1 MLPPQLLLML
11 RLLQHIEGISADVK
25 VVGST
30 AILTRN
36 IDEMVNVDPHKV
48 VCSQLPGNY
57 SVHCNNRH
65 LRVFWIPPQDE
76 SGNFIRAVPTFRE
89 VGSPRFTSFPDQ
101 LRPPGAQGRHYDRN
115 GTRPNTV
122 YEFGLNYVTA
132 EGVVAIPPHGNK
144 DFPRCFC
151 TSPPD
156 APEAPTNFN
165 CHYLHKNDYACEW
178 MPGKDYGSPIEYY
191 KLQYKA
197 YNSSNMDNPKWVDLV
212 EVPGS
217 LTKANVT
224 LPIRTPTEVRINAI
238 NAVGRSDIT
247 GRLVKPP
254 LYYHTEK
261 GWKAAD
267 VFTYGAIGL
276 GVLFLL
282 ILLVI
287 LIIFKRRQASS
298 KGSKSSFLINFNR
311 GRGGNSGQVRM
322 YNGSLQDN
330 SFAATKTTSL
340 SGPPFDILSSFE
352 PAWSQE
358 VNSLY
363 GAGVTI
369 SGENNEALLN
379 LNLIPASQLRF
390 LRYVGCGAFGK
401 VWEGR
406 LLVAASGCPNSE
418 DRFERVALKVRNVK
432 SLSEVEFRREALLMQ
447 RYQHENIVRFYGISM
462 DSPNHQCLILE
473 MMEQGNLREYLHR
486 SRPRLTPSQAE
497 HLSRQEH
504 TARSDRS
511 SRQTETT
518 EATTGESVC
527 SGLGAF
533 ELHAMLT
540 IPDLIRIMRDIAR
553 GCRYLEEQHFVH
565 RDIAARNCLVSHNH
579 QSGRIVKLCDFGLAR
594 DIYKNDYYRKRN
606 EPKLPVRWMSPEAIL
621 EGLFTSKSDIWAY
634 AVTCWEIMSLGADP
648 FYGQVNLEV
657 INLVLNG
664 NVLSKPDNCPA
675 ALYDHMLQCWSRF
688 PEIRPT
694 FSDVCR
700 KMEEFVEASN
710 NAESPFSGP
719 YIYRVPIGGS
729 TIPSESTPTVGEPEW
744 RRGNDGD
751 DSALHIN
758 DSRVNLIHSNSLSMA
773 RCDGGSSSGSGVTS
787 RQTRSLQRQVSCSR
801 PAVDPGAP
809 LSPGFFFT
817 QHHQQQ
823 QQPPLPSPLYAHEA
837 SLTDSLARRGAPGL
851 RRQLSDRYQYNR
863 DPEEVD
869 SMGYERPALMMTG
882 PYFNTLQ
889 QGYRRASS
897 PAHQYAPRS
906 PPHYAIPARP
916 PLTRD
921 TNYGIMHHS
930 LYVGSRG
937 NQAINQGQTSNPMF
951 QSAQFHSHTQMESPR
966 EF

>member
-1 MLPPQLLLML
+1 MPSTAWQAYARTHDHLRIACQRATVIPHRPIIVQCAKTPMLLMMLPLQLLQL
-11 RLLQHIEGISADVK
+11 LLQHIGGISADVD
-25 VVGST
+25 VFGSE
-30 AILTRN
+30 ALLTHATN
-36 IDEMVNVDPHKV
+36 KMVNVDPHKV
-48 VCSQLPGNY
+48 MCTQLPGNY

-76 SGNFIRAVPTFRE
+76 SGNFVRAVPTFRE
-89 VGSPRFTSFPDQ
+89 
-101 LRPPGAQGRHYDRN
+101 LRPPGAQGRYYDHN

-178 MPGKDYGSPIEYY
+178 MPGKDYGSPIEYF

-197 YNSSNMDNPKWVDLV
+197 YNASDMDNPKWIDLV

-238 NAVGRSDIT
+238 NAVGRSDTT

-261 GWKAAD
+261 SWKAAD
-267 VFTYGAIGL
+267 VFTYGAVGL
-276 GVLFLL
+276 GVLFIL
-282 ILLVI
+282 ILLI
-287 LIIFKRRQASS
+287 ALIIFRRRQAFS
-298 KGSKSSFLINFNR
+298 KANKSSFLINFNR
-311 GRGGNSGQVRM
+311 GRGSNGGQVRM

-340 SGPPFDILSSFE
+340 SGPPFEILSSFE

-363 GAGVTI
+363 GAGVAI
-369 SGENNEALLN
+369 SGETNEALLN
-379 LNLIPASQLRF
+379 LDLIPASQLRF
-390 LRYVGCGAFGK
+390 LRYIGCGAFGK

-406 LLVAASGCPNSE
+406 LLVSVSGCSSSE

-432 SLSEVEFRREALLMQ
+432 SLSESEFKREALLMQ

-462 DSPNHQCLILE
+462 DSPNHQCLVLE

-486 SRPRLTPSQAE
+486 ARPRITPSQAE

-527 SGLGAF
+527 SGLGAV

-579 QSGRIVKLCDFGLAR
+579 ESGRIVKLCDFGLAR

-621 EGLFTSKSDIWAY
+621 EGLFTSKSDIW
-634 AVTCWEIMSLGADP
+634 
-648 FYGQVNLEV
+648 
-657 INLVLNG
+657 
-664 NVLSKPDNCPA
+664 
-675 ALYDHMLQCWSRF
+675 
-688 PEIRPT
+688 
-694 FSDVCR
+694 
-700 KMEEFVEASN
+700 
-710 NAESPFSGP
+710 
-719 YIYRVPIGGS
+719 
-729 TIPSESTPTVGEPEW
+729 
-744 RRGNDGD
+744 
-751 DSALHIN
+751 
-758 DSRVNLIHSNSLSMA
+758 
-773 RCDGGSSSGSGVTS
+773 
-787 RQTRSLQRQVSCSR
+787 
-801 PAVDPGAP
+801 
-809 LSPGFFFT
+809 
-817 QHHQQQ
+817 
-823 QQPPLPSPLYAHEA
+823 
-837 SLTDSLARRGAPGL
+837 
-851 RRQLSDRYQYNR
+851 
-863 DPEEVD
+863 
-869 SMGYERPALMMTG
+869 
-882 PYFNTLQ
+882 
-889 QGYRRASS
+889 
-897 PAHQYAPRS
+897 
-906 PPHYAIPARP
+906 
-916 PLTRD
+916 
-921 TNYGIMHHS
+921 
-930 LYVGSRG
+930 
-937 NQAINQGQTSNPMF
+937 
-951 QSAQFHSHTQMESPR
+951 
-966 EF
+966 